1 MPPDGNFHQQVAV
14 RAAAHAHAALAPD
27 TDALSG
33 IHACRNLHLDP
44 VGLAHLALA
53 AAGGAGILDDLAPA
67 AAGGAGGGGLH
78 LHAHEVLHG
87 THLTGAVALAAR
99 LDHAVGA
106 ARTLTVGAVLNPLGG
121 NLFFA
126 AEGRFLE
133 GQLQP
138 RHDVFAP
145 AGRVLLGAT
154 AAAAAEELA
163 ENIPQ
168 IAEAVKSAES
178 GAAKAGAAV
187 ARAACPRAEVGVNSG
202 KTVLV
207 VPRALVSVGQDF
219 VGFPGLLE
227 FFLGSLVA
235 GVTVGVVLHG
245 GLAVGLLYVVG
256 AGVLADAQHL
266 IVISF
271 CICHTQFTS
280 LSGISHS
287 ELPQL
292 TVDS

>member
-14 RAAAHAHAALAPD
+14 RAAAHAHAAFAPD

-33 IHACRNLHLDP
+33 IHAGGNLHLDP

-78 LHAHEVLHG
+78 LHPHKILHG
-87 THLTGAVALAAR
+87 THLAGAVALAAR
-99 LDHAVGA
+99 FDHAVGT
-106 ARTLTVGAVLNPLGG
+106 ARTLTVGAVLDPLGG

-168 IAEAVKSAES
+168 IAEAVKSAET
-178 GAAKAGAAV
+178 GAAKACAAV
-187 ARAACPRAEVGVNSG
+187 ASAARAKVGVNSG

-207 VPRALVSVGQDF
+207 VPRALVSVGQHL

>member
-14 RAAAHAHAALAPD
+14 RAAAHAHAAFAPD

-33 IHACRNLHLDP
+33 IHACRDLHLDP

-106 ARTLTVGAVLNPLGG
+106 ARTLTVGAVLNPLGS

-138 RHDVFAP
+138 RHDVLAP
-145 AGRVLLGAT
+145 AGRILLGAT
-154 AAAAAEELA
+154 AAAAAEEFA
-163 ENIPQ
+163 ENVSQ
-168 IAEAVKSAES
+168 VAEAVKPAES
-178 GAAKAGAAV
+178 GTAKACAAV
-187 ARAACPRAEVGVNSG
+187 ASAARAEVGVNSG

-256 AGVLADAQHL
+256 AGILADAQHL

>member
-14 RAAAHAHAALAPD
+14 RAAAHAHAAFAPD

-33 IHACRNLHLDP
+33 IHACRDLHLDP

-53 AAGGAGILDDLAPA
+53 AAGGAGVLDDLAPA
-67 AAGGAGGGGLH
+67 SAGGAGGGGLH

-106 ARTLTVGAVLNPLGG
+106 ARTLTVGAVLDPLGSD
-121 NLFFA
+121 LFLA
-126 AEGRFLE
+126 AEGCFLK

-138 RHDVFAP
+138 RHDVLAP
-145 AGRVLLGAT
+145 AGRVLLGAA

-168 IAEAVKSAES
+168 IAEAVKSAET
-178 GAAKAGAAV
+178 GAAKACAAV
-187 ARAACPRAEVGVNSG
+187 ASAARAEVGVNSG

>member
-14 RAAAHAHAALAPD
+14 RAAAHAHTAFAPD

-33 IHACRNLHLDP
+33 IHACRDLHLDP

-53 AAGGAGILDDLAPA
+53 AAGGAGVLDDLAPA

-99 LDHAVGA
+99 FDHAVGT
-106 ARTLTVGAVLNPLGG
+106 ARTLTVGAVLDPLGG

-154 AAAAAEELA
+154 AAATAEELA
-163 ENIPQ
+163 ENVSQ
-168 IAEAVKSAES
+168 VAEAVKSAET
-178 GAAKAGAAV
+178 GAAKACAAV
-187 ARAACPRAEVGVNSG
+187 ASAARAEVGVNSG

-227 FFLGSLVA
+227 FFLGGLVA

>member
-14 RAAAHAHAALAPD
+14 RAAAHAHAALAAD

-33 IHACRNLHLDP
+33 IHACRDLHLDP

-106 ARTLTVGAVLNPLGG
+106 ARTLTVGAVLNPLGS
-121 NLFFA
+121 NLSFA

-145 AGRVLLGAT
+145 AGRVLPGAA

-168 IAEAVKSAES
+168 IAEAVKSAET
-178 GAAKAGAAV
+178 GAAKACAAV
-187 ARAACPRAEVGVNSG
+187 ASAACTEVGVNSG

-256 AGVLADAQHL
+256 AGILADAQHL

-280 LSGISHS
+280 S
-287 ELPQL
+287 QL